1 MQNNFFKNKNN
12 ERTTESNSTVNSY
25 INARDQGLSKYY
37 SLVYLIMFSGVAMTT
52 IISWLLAYPLKNVF
66 LNFIMSSG
74 SFGIL
79 VTTFA
84 PLILV
89 FVMGHNANK
98 DAPAKKNLILFLI
111 ISACYGVTT
120 SLTLLASSTINVVN
134 ALGVTSLIFLL
145 MSILGRNTKNDLQRG
160 RRTAMMLLLG
170 VILISVINIFT
181 KAATLQWI
189 LNYAILGIFTWM
201 IASDQQNIKTA
212 YYQME
217 DMGATSTTMA
227 NYATYSALGLYLD
240 ILNIFMVL
248 IDIFGGSNNRN

>member
-1 MQNNFFKNKNN
+1 M
-12 ERTTESNSTVNSY
+12 
-25 INARDQGLSKYY
+25 
-37 SLVYLIMFSGVAMTT
+37 
-52 IISWLLAYPLKNVF
+52 
-66 LNFIMSSG
+66 
-74 SFGIL
+74 
-79 VTTFA
+79 
-84 PLILV
+84 
-89 FVMGHNANK
+89 
-98 DAPAKKNLILFLI
+98 
-111 ISACYGVTT
+111 
-120 SLTLLASSTINVVN
+120 ASSTINVVN